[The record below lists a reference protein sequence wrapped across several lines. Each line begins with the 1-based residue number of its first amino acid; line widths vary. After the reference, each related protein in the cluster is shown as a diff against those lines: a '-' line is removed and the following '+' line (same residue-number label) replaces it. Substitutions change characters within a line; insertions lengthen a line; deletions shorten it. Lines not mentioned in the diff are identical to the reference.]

1 MNSNIFTK
9 EEFVEVINQIE
20 KYNKFDYDLFELF
33 LNYGEGANSPTLPSL
48 ENVLIRT
55 LEKMFGQDSVD
66 YHGYG
71 SDISYYCYELDFGK
85 EWQPGM
91 ITCDGEDIN
100 LSDAEHLYD
109 YLVSQLEDNKKDEAE
124 G

>member
-1 MNSNIFTK
+1 MESNIFTK
-9 EEFVEVINQIE
+9 EEFVEVMNQIE
-20 KYNKFDYDLFELF
+20 KYNKFDCDLFKLF

-48 ENVLIRT
+48 ESALVRT
-55 LEKMFGQDSVD
+55 LEKMFEQDSVNF
-66 YHGYG
+66 HGYG

-91 ITCDGEDIN
+91 VTYGGEDIN

-109 YLVSQLEDNKKDEAE
+109 YLVSQLEEKEK
-124 G
+124 